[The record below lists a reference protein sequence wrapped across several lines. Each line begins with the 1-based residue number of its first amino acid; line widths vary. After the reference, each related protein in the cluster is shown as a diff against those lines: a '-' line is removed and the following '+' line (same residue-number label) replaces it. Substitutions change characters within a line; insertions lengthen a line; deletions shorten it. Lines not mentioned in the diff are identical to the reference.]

1 MCEPG
6 IVPSGDDIFPDRDMA
21 HRDKVAWMVDQHG
34 WAFEPV
40 PAHPELDPPIPG
52 YAYTVGLESAFAF
65 PEIVIFGLTPVA
77 ARGLAGLMVDL
88 LRGGT
93 EIPVGPLFQGLLDND
108 LRSALLPVDMEEY
121 GELFVVAT
129 DWYERAPY
137 RVAQL
142 AWPDRNG
149 WLPWES
155 GFDHRLLMAQPV
167 IGALDDVDQPH

>member
-1 MCEPG
+1 
-6 IVPSGDDIFPDRDMA
+6 
-21 HRDKVAWMVDQHG
+21 
-34 WAFEPV
+34 
-40 PAHPELDPPIPG
+40 
-52 YAYTVGLESAFAF
+52 
-65 PEIVIFGLTPVA
+65 
-77 ARGLAGLMVDL
+77 L

-121 GELFVVAT
+121 GELFVAAT
-129 DWYERAPY
+129 DWYEGAPY

-167 IGALDDVDQPH
+167 IGALDDVDQSN